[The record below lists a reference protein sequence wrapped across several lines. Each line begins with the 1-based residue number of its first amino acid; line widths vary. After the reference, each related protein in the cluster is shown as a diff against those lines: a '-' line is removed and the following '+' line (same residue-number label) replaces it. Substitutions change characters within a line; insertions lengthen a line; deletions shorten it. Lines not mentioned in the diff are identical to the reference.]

1 MYKQFPSITEAFL
14 NYFDVDLV
22 ASEKQ
27 MDQVTRLRYRV
38 YCEEF
43 GYEPAEAFPDKREM
57 DDFDNHSMHCLVT
70 HKRSKRAASCVR
82 MICASDEH
90 MSPIEH
96 FCLENIYVEYMDSLT
111 DNRDELCEISRLA
124 VDAAFRHRPGK
135 KHTRIGEYDAMDCCH
150 QEQRTFSLVAVAGF
164 LAAAAMT
171 DISGRTNVFTMM
183 EANLP
188 RLLRRAG
195 IPVAQAGNAMDYH
208 GERSPYFISTQ
219 LTLDN
224 MREDLHGL
232 YDSIYQRL
240 AGSYHNSDV
249 AMAAYA

>member
-1 MYKQFPSITEAFL
+1 MGT
-14 NYFDVDLV
+14 VLV
-22 ASEKQ
+22 AGAVALGLPHAILGQAIALVATHPEGIENIEEIRERLLAHCRRELPNFMVPLAIVVRDSLPHNQNGKI
-27 MDQVTRLRYRV
+27 DRRAPGNRPGSRSWKHLRYRV

-57 DDFDNHSMHCLVT
+57 DDFDSHSMHCLVT

-90 MSPIEH
+90 MLPIEH
-96 FCLENIYVEYMDSLT
+96 FCRENIYVEYMDSLT
-111 DNRDELCEISRLA
+111 DDRDELCEISRLA
-124 VDAAFRHRPGK
+124 VDAAFRHRPRE
-135 KHTRIGEYDAMDCCH
+135 KHTRIGEYD
-150 QEQRTFSLVAVAGF
+150 
-164 LAAAAMT
+164 
-171 DISGRTNVFTMM
+171 
-183 EANLP
+183 
-188 RLLRRAG
+188 
-195 IPVAQAGNAMDYH
+195 AMDYH